1 MCFCLIRIF
10 KRQSRSPKELA
21 KRPGKTIL
29 RGRGMLLP
37 VTDVLQLT
45 HSRTLPDG
53 NVGAVV
59 STRHRTLWWCVR
71 GDRDRTGRLR
81 AACRLC
87 VHITLPRHFGRRGD
101 FASTSRA
108 RITFHARSLSPR
120 GTRGLT
126 LLPLQRITHHTL
138 DASNVF
144 MMLGAC
150 SSTAHPTLP
159 CTSRRTPAFPARS
172 SLHLALACCQ

>member
-1 MCFCLIRIF
+1 
-10 KRQSRSPKELA
+10 
-21 KRPGKTIL
+21 
-29 RGRGMLLP
+29 MLLP

-59 STRHRTLWWCVR
+59 STRHRTLWWCER
-71 GDRDRTGRLR
+71 GQGSHRQTQGGVPTLRPHHAAEALR
-81 AACRLC
+81 AAWRLC

-159 CTSRRTPAFPARS
+159 CTSRRTPACPARS